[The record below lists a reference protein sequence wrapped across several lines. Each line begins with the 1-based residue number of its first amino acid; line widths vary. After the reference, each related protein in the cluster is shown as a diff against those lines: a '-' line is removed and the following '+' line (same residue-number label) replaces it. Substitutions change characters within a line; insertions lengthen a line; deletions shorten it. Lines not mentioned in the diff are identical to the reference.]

1 MKQDNSIKIKYQL
14 DTDTANCF
22 IDELTELVNKYQ
34 IRLRC
39 ENSILSFDL
48 AEIIKV
54 NEIVRLKEED
64 NERNKI

>member
-1 MKQDNSIKIKYQL
+1 MLKDSSIKIKYQL
-14 DTDTANCF
+14 DTDTANDF
-22 IDELTELVNKYQ
+22 LKELTELANKYQ

-64 NERNKI
+64 NVK

>member
-1 MKQDNSIKIKYQL
+1 MLKDNSIKIKYQL
-14 DTDTANCF
+14 DTDTAGDF
-22 IDELTELVNKYQ
+22 LDKLTELANKYQ

-64 NERNKI
+64 NVK